1 MVRKSFD
8 GKFIVLINGIFCWS
22 WLGLVLTVL
31 NGNKINLSQ
40 SKNVEVR
47 ALRIYPDNLDNTK
60 EISIKYLKLYLVL
73 TRYCIYQP
81 HIW

>member
-8 GKFIVLINGIFCWS
+8 GIFIVLINGIFGWS

-47 ALRIYPDNLDNTK
+47 ALRIYPDDLDNTK

-73 TRYCIYQP
+73 TSN
-81 HIW
+81 